1 MYLVLGIDHH
11 RGQMERKKRGKGNME
26 EREIGEDIGRHGAG
40 SCQNI
45 PYWKSEVLGL
55 GMMGRK

>member
-1 MYLVLGIDHH
+1 
-11 RGQMERKKRGKGNME
+11 MEKRK
-26 EREIGEDIGRHGAG
+26 IGEDIGRHGAG

-45 PYWKSEVLGL
+45 PHCKSEVVGL

>member
-1 MYLVLGIDHH
+1 MGRTL
-11 RGQMERKKRGKGNME
+11 
-26 EREIGEDIGRHGAG
+26 EDMGAG

-45 PYWKSEVLGL
+45 PYWKNDVFGL